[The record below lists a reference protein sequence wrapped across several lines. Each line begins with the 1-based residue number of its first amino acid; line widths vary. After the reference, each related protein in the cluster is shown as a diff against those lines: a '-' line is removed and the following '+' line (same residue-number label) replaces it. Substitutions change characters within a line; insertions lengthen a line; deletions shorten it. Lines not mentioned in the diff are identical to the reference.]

1 VNALTDLGTAGAS
14 GNVRAADW
22 FYRSKAASVLWT
34 VARLWLGYG
43 PMEDPLPEPVS

>member
-1 VNALTDLGTAGAS
+1 MIGLTGGDGTADAS

-22 FYRSKAASVLWT
+22 FYRSKTASVLWL

-43 PMEDPLPEPVS
+43 QGR